1 MYCVSMTTYW
11 IPSILIDPREIQVR
25 ESHASAQL
33 KSWPMLPFLDCKG
46 FGTRTVRETRETKKN
61 NNNEKFS
68 LGMADN
74 CVFLKKKHLHQMRK
88 KNDIT
93 KSNEKRNGRKCVTSD
108 VTHCGGGAYYRF
120 KIQVV
125 LAWSRHIYFR

>member
-1 MYCVSMTTYW
+1 
-11 IPSILIDPREIQVR
+11 
-25 ESHASAQL
+25 
-33 KSWPMLPFLDCKG
+33 MLPLLDCKG

-74 CVFLKKKHLHQMRK
+74 CVFLKKNQHQML

-108 VTHCGGGAYYRF
+108 VTNCGSGAYYRL
-120 KIQVV
+120 KIPQ
-125 LAWSRHIYFR
+125 HC